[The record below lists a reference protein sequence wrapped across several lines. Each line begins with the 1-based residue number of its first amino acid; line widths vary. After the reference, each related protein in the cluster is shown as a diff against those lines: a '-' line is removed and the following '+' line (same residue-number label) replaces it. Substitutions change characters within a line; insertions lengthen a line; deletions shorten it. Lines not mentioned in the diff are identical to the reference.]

1 MNIVVWNC
9 RGTLKPNFQNHV
21 RELVRFHNPDVL
33 VVMETCIGGDR
44 AKDIYDRLPF
54 DSAIHTETIDFARG
68 IWLSWN
74 ADKGEVDQ
82 LTKTE

>member
-1 MNIVVWNC
+1 
-9 RGTLKPNFQNHV
+9 
-21 RELVRFHNPDVL
+21 
-33 VVMETCIGGDR
+33 METCIGGDR

-54 DSAIHTETIDFARG
+54 DSAIHTETIDFAGG

-82 LTKTE
+82 LAKTE